1 MTSDGPYPPGYE
13 PADGGAPYGRHP
25 ADEQDGRGQ
34 PAGPG
39 RAAPGAWAPQPDEYF
54 TPPGDRF
61 SQPGYP
67 PPVSPAGPAGPAAGR
82 PGPATYPSQG
92 TYGAGNWQ
100 PEAAPGGY
108 GGSGGG
114 FGSAS
119 VPRPPEP
126 ARGPEQSWPGDPN
139 RPASGPPT
147 GRVSGSASVGSA
159 SGGGA
164 AGRGPGPGV
173 YGTPT
178 QYGAPTQYGGGQP
191 SQPSQPGQP
200 GQYGGGQYDGG
211 PGQFGGANGQ
221 YGGATQVGPPG
232 QFGGGQYGG
241 GPGQFGGGQ
250 PGQYGPPGGPG
261 QYGPDPAISRFGP
274 NAPDEPGADGQP
286 PRKNRRALIIGLA
299 VAAVVIVAL
308 AAVAVVAAMSGNKNG
323 GYAVGSCVKQS
334 GDKATSVACSDS
346 GAYSVVNKVDSP
358 AKCADQTQPYVVLQ
372 RSGVADEVLCL
383 KPAH

>member
-13 PADGGAPYGRHP
+13 PADGGAPYGRYP

-39 RAAPGAWAPQPDEYF
+39 RAPGSWAPQPDDYF

-61 SQPGYP
+61 SQPGNP
-67 PPVSPAGPAGPAAGR
+67 PQGGAR
-82 PGPATYPSQG
+82 PGPAYPAQG
-92 TYGAGNWQ
+92 TYGAGGWQ
-100 PEAAPGGY
+100 PEANQPGY

-114 FGSAS
+114 FGSGS

-126 ARGPEQSWPGDPN
+126 TRGPDQSWPGDPN

-147 GRVSGSASVGSA
+147 GRISGSASVGSA
-159 SGGGA
+159 SVGGTSVGGA
-164 AGRGPGPGV
+164 PGRGSTPGV

-178 QYGAPTQYGGGQP
+178 QYGTPSQYGGTPDQYGGG
-191 SQPSQPGQP
+191 S
-200 GQYGGGQYDGG
+200 G
-211 PGQFGGANGQ
+211 PGQFGGAPGQYGGGNGQ

-232 QFGGGQYGG
+232 QFGGAGQYGG
-241 GPGQFGGGQ
+241 GPGQYGAPQ
-250 PGQYGPPGGPG
+250 PGQYGPPGG

-274 NAPDEPGADGQP
+274 NAPEEPGGDGQP
-286 PRKNRRALIIGLA
+286 ARKSRRGLIIGLA

-308 AAVAVVAAMSGNKNG
+308 AAVAVVAAMSGNKG
-323 GYAVGSCVKQS
+323 GDYAVGSCVKQS
-334 GDKATSVACSDS
+334 GDKATSVACSEN

-358 AKCADQTQPYVVLQ
+358 SKCADQTQPYVVLQ